1 VASQYQPM
9 PLSRMVDLV
18 EFEARARHLSCD
30 VHWQGR
36 RPVIRIGQEG
46 GDARVQL
53 TLDDE
58 VFLLDTDDGYELV
71 ASEVGAT
78 EQRELIQELVIVISK
93 YLRREYRSQR
103 RRGLL
108 GVRNIREVGAGA
120 TAYVFREARASK

>member
-1 VASQYQPM
+1 
-9 PLSRMVDLV
+9 
-18 EFEARARHLSCD
+18 
-30 VHWQGR
+30 
-36 RPVIRIGQEG
+36 
-46 GDARVQL
+46 L